1 MLTIIIGHI
10 IGISLPLFIFRNISI
25 IGSDS
30 GEKAV
35 TSLFLFALALF
46 LEYQLFRSIKM
57 GTIYFRGQVDE
68 LNESRFKSCQFSY
81 SILSGAIFVILL
93 QNILQ

>member
-10 IGISLPLFIFRNISI
+10 IGISLPLFIFCNINI

-30 GEKAV
+30 EEKAV
-35 TSLFLFALALF
+35 TFLLLFALALF
-46 LEYQLFRSIKM
+46 LEYQLFRSIKL

-68 LNESRFKSCQFSY
+68 FNESRFKACQFSY
-81 SILSGAIFVILL
+81 SILGGSIFIILM
-93 QNILQ
+93 QNIL